1 MKSLNNLLIL
11 TKIILTFVL
20 LCVIIYIIEQKKGG
34 YVVDIWKNIQA
45 ALTVVG
51 GAIGYFLGG
60 LDGLLIV
67 LLAFMVIDYITGI
80 MCAIKDKSISS
91 KVGFSGICKKILI
104 LVLVGMS
111 NLLDIYVLQ
120 TGSMLRTAALFFYIS
135 NEGVSIL
142 ENAGKLGLPIPAKI
156 KNVLAQLHDKAEDT
170 SSNTDDKADKA

>member
-1 MKSLNNLLIL
+1 MCYNIHNR
-11 TKIILTFVL
+11 TKERGDI
-20 LCVIIYIIEQKKGG
+20 
-34 YVVDIWKNIQA
+34 VDNIWRNIQA
-45 ALTVVG
+45 ALTIVG

-91 KVGFSGICKKILI
+91 RVGFSGICKKILI

-170 SSNTDDKADKA
+170 SSSTDDKSDKA

>member
-1 MKSLNNLLIL
+1 MLIL
-11 TKIILTFVL
+11 TENVLTFVL

-34 YVVDIWKNIQA
+34 YVVDNVWRNIQA
-45 ALTVVG
+45 ALTIVG
-51 GAIGYFLGG
+51 GAVGYFLGG

-156 KNVLAQLHDKAEDT
+156 KNVLSQLHDKAEDT
-170 SSNTDDKADKA
+170 SSSTDDKDDKA

>member
-1 MKSLNNLLIL
+1 MDVWKS
-11 TKIILTFVL
+11 
-20 LCVIIYIIEQKKGG
+20 
-34 YVVDIWKNIQA
+34 IQA
-45 ALTVVG
+45 VLTVVG
-51 GAIGYFLGG
+51 GALGYFVGG
-60 LDGLLIV
+60 LDGLMIV

-120 TGSMLRTAALFFYIS
+120 TGSMLRTAVLFFYIS

-170 SSNTDDKADKA
+170 SSSTDDEDDKA

>member
-1 MKSLNNLLIL
+1 M
-11 TKIILTFVL
+11 
-20 LCVIIYIIEQKKGG
+20 E
-34 YVVDIWKNIQA
+34 IWKTIQA
-45 ALTVVG
+45 ALTVIG
-51 GAIGYFLGG
+51 GAVGYFLGG

-170 SSNTDDKADKA
+170 SSSTDDKADKA

>member
-1 MKSLNNLLIL
+1 MCYNIHNR
-11 TKIILTFVL
+11 TK
-20 LCVIIYIIEQKKGG
+20 ERGG
-34 YVVDIWKNIQA
+34 YVVDIWKTIQA
-45 ALTVVG
+45 ALTIVG
-51 GAIGYFLGG
+51 GAVGYFLGG

-80 MCAIKDKSISS
+80 LCAIKDKSISS
-91 KVGFSGICKKILI
+91 KIGFEGICKKILI

-142 ENAGKLGLPIPAKI
+142 ENAGKLGLPIPSKI
-156 KNVLAQLHDKAEDT
+156 KNVLAQLHDKAEDK
-170 SSNTDDKADKA
+170 SSDTKTESDKV

>member
-1 MKSLNNLLIL
+1 MDVWKS
-11 TKIILTFVL
+11 
-20 LCVIIYIIEQKKGG
+20 
-34 YVVDIWKNIQA
+34 IQA
-45 ALTVVG
+45 VLTVVG

-142 ENAGKLGLPIPAKI
+142 ENAGKLGLPIPSKI
-156 KNVLAQLHDKAEDT
+156 KNVLAQLHDKAEDQ
-170 SSNTDDKADKA
+170 SSKTDTDTDSDKV

>member
-1 MKSLNNLLIL
+1 M
-11 TKIILTFVL
+11 
-20 LCVIIYIIEQKKGG
+20 
-34 YVVDIWKNIQA
+34 DIWKSIQA

-67 LLAFMVIDYITGI
+67 LLVFMVIDYITGI
-80 MCAIKDKSISS
+80 MYAIKEGTISS
-91 KVGFSGICKKILI
+91 KTGFAGICKKILI
-104 LVLVGMS
+104 LILVGMS
-111 NLLDIYVLQ
+111 NMLDVYVLQ

-142 ENAGKLGLPIPAKI
+142 ENAGKLGLPIPNKI

-170 SSNTDDKADKA
+170 SSKDDKEDK

>member
-1 MKSLNNLLIL
+1 MDN
-11 TKIILTFVL
+11 
-20 LCVIIYIIEQKKGG
+20 
-34 YVVDIWKNIQA
+34 IWRNIQA
-45 ALTVVG
+45 ALTIIG

-170 SSNTDDKADKA
+170 SSSTEDKSDKA